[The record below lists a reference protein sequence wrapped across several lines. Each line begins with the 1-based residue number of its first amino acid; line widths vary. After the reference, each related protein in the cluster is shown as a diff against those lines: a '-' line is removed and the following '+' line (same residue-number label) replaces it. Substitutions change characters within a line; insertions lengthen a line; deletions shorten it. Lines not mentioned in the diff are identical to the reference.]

1 MVINTTGRLFLG
13 KYSYI
18 FRDDYYYEGV
28 TDFIQNL
35 FDTLDDMVN
44 KAPINADPI
53 LYRFCNDYDK
63 CDMKVGDIINIPHNL
78 TCTNYNW
85 RCIIIFLLTIN
96 GL

>member
-1 MVINTTGRLFLG
+1 
-13 KYSYI
+13 
-18 FRDDYYYEGV
+18 
-28 TDFIQNL
+28 
-35 FDTLDDMVN
+35 MVN

-85 RCIIIFLLTIN
+85 HQEKYNNVYIISPLEMVKLGLEIFLRYVIMAMKCK
-96 GL
+96 